1 MSPIWF
7 TPFIIVASALQAFGD
22 VMSAQLRVSLTNPW
36 LALTVLFTL
45 NAFFFAGLFAVLPR
59 PLPTIDGI
67 SAMPWW
73 APLAGLT
80 GAVAVF
86 AGLALIDKIGA
97 GPVNGLIIM
106 ANLLTSLAIDHFG
119 LMNMPYAQRRGTTDV
134 SICKS
139 VSSLL
144 WSAIGFRGTYRGKIL
159 LSTHRLS
166 MKTRP
171 QSVTKPRLPRHTT
184 SSTGLSQPTSPNTIR

>member
-7 TPFIIVASALQAFGD
+7 TPFIIVAGALQAFGA

-67 SAMPWW
+67 CAMPWW

-119 LMNMPYAQRRGTTDV
+119 LMNMPVHTLSAGR
-134 SICKS
+134 
-139 VSSLL
+139 
-144 WSAIGFRGTYRGKIL
+144 AIGGLLMAAGIILVFRF
-159 LSTHRLS
+159 
-166 MKTRP
+166 
-171 QSVTKPRLPRHTT
+171 
-184 SSTGLSQPTSPNTIR
+184 

>member
-7 TPFIIVASALQAFGD
+7 TPFIIVAGALQAFGA

-45 NAFFFAGLFAVLPR
+45 NAFFFAGLFAVPPR
-59 PLPTIDGI
+59 PLPPIDAI

-97 GPVNGLIIM
+97 GPVNGLIIT

-119 LMNMPYAQRRGTTDV
+119 LMNMWVHTLNAGR
-134 SICKS
+134 
-139 VSSLL
+139 
-144 WSAIGFRGTYRGKIL
+144 AIGGLLMAAGIILVCRGQ
-159 LSTHRLS
+159 HRQNARAL
-166 MKTRP
+166 RNDWRR
-171 QSVTKPRLPRHTT
+171 QGRF
-184 SSTGLSQPTSPNTIR
+184 GLR

>member
-1 MSPIWF
+1 MSPIWL
-7 TPFIIVASALQAFGD
+7 TPFIIVAGALQAFGA

-86 AGLALIDKIGA
+86 AGLALIDKIEA

-106 ANLLTSLAIDHFG
+106 ANHLASLAIDHFG
-119 LMNMPYAQRRGTTDV
+119 LMNMPVHALNALGLMLAWSSRRGLAFLLEL
-134 SICKS
+134 SYFCCSSRLRRCKR
-139 VSSLL
+139 
-144 WSAIGFRGTYRGKIL
+144 AFHGRRNF
-159 LSTHRLS
+159 H
-166 MKTRP
+166 
-171 QSVTKPRLPRHTT
+171 
-184 SSTGLSQPTSPNTIR
+184 